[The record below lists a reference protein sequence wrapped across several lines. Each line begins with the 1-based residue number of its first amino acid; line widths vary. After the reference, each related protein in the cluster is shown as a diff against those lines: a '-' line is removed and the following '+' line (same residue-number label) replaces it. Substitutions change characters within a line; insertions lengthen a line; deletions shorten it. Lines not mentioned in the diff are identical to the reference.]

1 MFVFE
6 FIFASSTWV
15 SESGIMSL
23 LLSFTGDWGKSNW
36 WRSHPL
42 VPTLSPQVLGRPQP
56 IIKCWLSQELRNK
69 WEFLRVSSLAL
80 FQNLLLPSVD
90 GAFLTCTLHVGLS
103 FWEMTQ
109 LWPSTAL
116 DLWLPDLPS
125 FQPSP
130 KFNSQLGSCSLNPGF
145 QVSYCPWISLTAP
158 ANALVG
164 WQCNT
169 GGGRICVV
177 IPKRFKYPLHRV
189 CDGGLQRGRL
199 VQWRPPHAL
208 LPTCVTSC
216 NQFSVPF
223 SRAAT
228 PTLHFGVSRKKKKCV
243 HYILFYSCY
252 TCSKSPLYFLLFFC
266 QEKHRITFYSF
277 SNLSI

>member
-1 MFVFE
+1 MYQGCPSCKIPSFLLWTAPSWPSNCTRAWAFE
-6 FIFASSTWV
+6 KT
-15 SESGIMSL
+15 
-23 LLSFTGDWGKSNW
+23 
-36 WRSHPL
+36 
-42 VPTLSPQVLGRPQP
+42 
-56 IIKCWLSQELRNK
+56 
-69 WEFLRVSSLAL
+69 
-80 FQNLLLPSVD
+80 
-90 GAFLTCTLHVGLS
+90 
-103 FWEMTQ
+103 TQ

-116 DLWLPDLPS
+116 DLWLPDPPS

-169 GGGRICVV
+169 GGERICVV

-189 CDGGLQRGRL
+189 CDGVLQRGPL
-199 VQWRPPHAL
+199 VQLRPPHAL
-208 LPTCVTSC
+208 LATCVTSH

-223 SRAAT
+223 ARLLHLPS
-228 PTLHFGVSRKKKKCV
+228 TLEFLEKNKKCV

-252 TCSKSPLYFLLFFC
+252 TCSKSPLCFMLFFC
-266 QEKHRITFYSF
+266 REKHSITFYSF